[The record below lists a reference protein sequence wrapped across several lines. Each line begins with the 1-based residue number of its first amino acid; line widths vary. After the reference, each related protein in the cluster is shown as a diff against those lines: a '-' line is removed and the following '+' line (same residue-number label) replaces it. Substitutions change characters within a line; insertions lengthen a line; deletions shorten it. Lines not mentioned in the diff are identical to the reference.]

1 MESIKS
7 ISNSSLHHLIIT
19 SIVKHGRAPI
29 ISEMAERYQ
38 TSISNVIEALHAL
51 QDYHGVVLHPNNDE
65 IWVCHPFSLAPTNFH
80 ISGENGTWYGT
91 CAWCSLGASKLVG
104 GNVTIKTMLADTG
117 EFVELNKILLAN
129 HATPTM
135 FANEIKCLYDFLTDQ
150 DRFNYTQFIYH
161 RIIKVLIHYEYWQL
175 FD

>member
-1 MESIKS
+1 MESKKL

-117 EFVELNKILLAN
+117 EFVELKIEN
-129 HATPTM
+129 
-135 FANEIKCLYDFLTDQ
+135 NELVDINEDLCVNFPIRMTEAW
-150 DRFNYTQFIYH
+150 NNVIYTCQCM
-161 RIIKVLIHYEYWQL
+161 QL
-175 FD
+175 FSSA